1 LCDNFEQKKALIVK
15 GMEFYFQTRA
25 CRLEQLQLVRKN
37 HPSRK
42 FFKKIIVLAF
52 VLNVNDHNSD
62 IKSVKFQE
70 VK

>member
-1 LCDNFEQKKALIVK
+1 
-15 GMEFYFQTRA
+15 MEFYFQTRA

-37 HPSRK
+37 HLIK
-42 FFKKIIVLAF
+42 KQFKKKIFVLAF
-52 VLNVNDHNSD
+52 ILNVNDHNSD